1 MGRPG
6 QEAGIGSLAVNINM
20 IQTKKRSDPMPKL
33 AIILG
38 PDSDALRQRLADM
51 SKIAMQLGG
60 AVQFKTVDTHQTL
73 EEMAKQ
79 CEGAI
84 ALHPA
89 VYRQMTPEQITDLV
103 KRVPS
108 IKLIQTASAGT
119 DLYQKVLLD
128 KMGVPVCNNGG
139 ANAVAVAEHAIAF
152 MVSIYHRL
160 DQQMDSVRAGTWQ
173 APIVAQAEEDF
184 HTLVGKRVGI
194 VGLGR
199 IGSRVAK
206 RLQGWECE
214 VVYHDIAEFT
224 HEYVSAARTERVDFH
239 QLLRTC
245 DVVTVHVPLEPTT
258 KHMMSDKEFSMMKAS
273 AIFINTCRGPV
284 VDEAALARALEKR
297 TIYGAA
303 IDVTEVEPI
312 PMDSPLLKLKNI
324 IITPH
329 LATRAIESTENAK
342 RFVVENILRL
352 ARGEKLESIVNP
364 VEM

>member
-1 MGRPG
+1 M
-6 QEAGIGSLAVNINM
+6 A
-20 IQTKKRSDPMPKL
+20 KL

-38 PDSDALRQRLADM
+38 PDSETLRERLADM
-51 SKIAMQLGG
+51 NKLAKQLGG
-60 AVQFKTVDTHQTL
+60 AVEFKIVDTRQTTA
-73 EEMAKQ
+73 EMAKQ

-89 VYRQMTPEQITDLV
+89 VYRQLTREQATELV
-103 KRVPS
+103 QLVPS
-108 IKLIQTASAGT
+108 IKLIQTSSAGT
-119 DLYQKVLLD
+119 DMYDKPTLA

-139 ANAVAVAEHAIAF
+139 ANAVAVSEHAIAF
-152 MVSIYHRL
+152 MVGAYRKL
-160 DQQMDSVRAGTWQ
+160 DQQIDSVKAGTWQ
-173 APIVAQAEEDF
+173 APIIAQPEPDF

-214 VVYHDIAEFT
+214 VVYHDIKEFT
-224 HEYVSAARTERVDFH
+224 HEYVSAAHAERVDFH

-245 DVVTVHVPLEPTT
+245 DVVSLHVPLEPNTL
-258 KHMMSDKEFSMMKAS
+258 HMMSDKEFAMMKRT
-273 AIFINTCRGPV
+273 AILINTCRGPV
-284 VDEAALARALEKR
+284 VDEAALARALEKK
-297 TIYGAA
+297 TIYAAA

-312 PMDSPLLKLKNI
+312 PLDSPLLKMKNI

-329 LATRAIESTENAK
+329 LATRAIESTDNAK
-342 RFVVENILRL
+342 KFVVENIHRL
-352 ARGEKLESIVNP
+352 ALGKPLESIVDP

>member
-1 MGRPG
+1 M
-6 QEAGIGSLAVNINM
+6 AKI
-20 IQTKKRSDPMPKL
+20 

-38 PDSDALRQRLADM
+38 PDSEALRERLADM
-51 SKIAMQLGG
+51 NQRAKQLGG
-60 AVQFKTVDTHQTL
+60 AVEFKIVDTRQTVP
-73 EEMAKQ
+73 EMAKQ

-89 VYRQMTPEQITDLV
+89 VYRQLTPQQVTELV
-103 KRVPS
+103 KLAPT

-119 DLYQKVLLD
+119 DLYEKIILD

-139 ANAVAVAEHAIAF
+139 ANAVAVSEHAIAF

-160 DQQMDSVRAGTWQ
+160 DQQMDSVKAGTWQ
-173 APIVAQAEEDF
+173 APIIAQPETDF
-184 HTLVGKRVGI
+184 HNLVGKRVGI

-214 VVYHDIAEFT
+214 VVYHDIKEFT
-224 HEYVSAARTERVDFH
+224 HEYVSAARAERVDFH

-245 DVVTVHVPLEPTT
+245 DVVTLHVPLEPNTR
-258 KHMMSDKEFSMMKAS
+258 HMMSDKEFAMMKRT
-273 AIFINTCRGPV
+273 AILINTCRGPV
-284 VDEAALARALEKR
+284 VDEAALARALEKK

-312 PMDSPLLKLKNI
+312 PMDSPLLKLNNI

-329 LATRAIESTENAK
+329 LATRAIESTINAK
-342 RFVVENILRL
+342 NFVVENITRL
-352 ARGEKLESIVNP
+352 ARGEQIQSIVDP

>member
-1 MGRPG
+1 
-6 QEAGIGSLAVNINM
+6 
-20 IQTKKRSDPMPKL
+20 MPKL

-38 PDSDALRQRLADM
+38 PDSEALRERHADM
-51 SKIAMQLGG
+51 SKLARQLGD
-60 AVQFKTVDTHQTL
+60 AVEFKMVDTRQPV
-73 EEMAKQ
+73 EDMAKQ

-108 IKLIQTASAGT
+108 IKLIQTSSAGT
-119 DLYQKVLLD
+119 DLYQKVILD

-139 ANAVAVAEHAIAF
+139 ANAVAVSEHAIAF
-152 MVSIYHRL
+152 MVAIYHRL
-160 DQQMDSVRAGTWQ
+160 DQQIDSVRAGTWQ
-173 APIVAQAEEDF
+173 APIVAQSEENF

-224 HEYVSAARTERVDFH
+224 HEYVSAAHAERVDFH
-239 QLLRTC
+239 PLLRTC
-245 DVVTVHVPLEPTT
+245 DVVTLHVPLEPTT
-258 KHMMSDKEFSMMKAS
+258 KHLMSDKEFAMMKPT
-273 AIFINTCRGPV
+273 AILINTCRGPV
-284 VDEAALARALEKR
+284 VEEAALARALEKK
-297 TIYGAA
+297 TICGAA
-303 IDVTEVEPI
+303 IDVTEVEPL
-312 PMDSPLLKLKNI
+312 PMDSPLRKLDNI
-324 IITPH
+324 NITPH
-329 LATRAIESTENAK
+329 LATRAIESTNNAK
-342 RFVVENILRL
+342 RFVVENITRL
-352 ARGEKLESIVNP
+352 AKGEKLVSIVNP

>member
-1 MGRPG
+1 
-6 QEAGIGSLAVNINM
+6 
-20 IQTKKRSDPMPKL
+20 MPKI

-38 PDSDALRQRLADM
+38 PDSDALRERLADM
-51 SKIAMQLGG
+51 SKLATQMGG
-60 AVQFKTVDTHQTL
+60 EVEFKIVDSRL
-73 EEMAKQ
+73 SIEDMAKACQ
-79 CEGAI
+79 GAI

-89 VYRQMTPEQITDLV
+89 IYKQLTPEQVTDLV
-103 KRVPS
+103 RRVPTV
-108 IKLIQTASAGT
+108 KLIQTSSAGT
-119 DLYQKVLLD
+119 DLYQKVILD

-139 ANAVAVAEHAIAF
+139 ANAVAVSEHAIAF
-152 MVSIYHRL
+152 MVMLYHRL
-160 DQQMDSVRAGTWQ
+160 DQQMASVRAGTWQ
-173 APIVAQAEEDF
+173 APIVAQPEADF

-214 VVYHDIAEFT
+214 VVYHDIKEFT
-224 HEYVSAARTERVDFH
+224 HEYVSAAGAERVDFH

-245 DVVTVHVPLEPTT
+245 DVVTLHVPLEPNTL
-258 KHMMSDKEFSMMKAS
+258 HLMSDKEFAMMKRT
-273 AIFINTCRGPV
+273 AILINTCRGPV
-284 VDEAALARALEKR
+284 VDEAALARALENK

-303 IDVTEVEPI
+303 IDVTEVEPL

-329 LATRAIESTENAK
+329 LATRAIESTNNAK
-342 RFVVENILRL
+342 HFVVENITRL
-352 ARGEKLESIVNP
+352 AKGEKLVSIVDP